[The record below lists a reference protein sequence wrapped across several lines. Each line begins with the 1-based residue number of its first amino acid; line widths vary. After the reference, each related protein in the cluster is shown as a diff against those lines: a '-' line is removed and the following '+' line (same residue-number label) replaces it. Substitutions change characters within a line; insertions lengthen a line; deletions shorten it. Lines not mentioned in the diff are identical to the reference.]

1 MEFSGNCTTRR
12 ETFFSHTAVQQDRE
26 MQDLKLLNKAEM
38 KNLVRKQKLI
48 APGRNHDLS

>member
-38 KNLVRKQKLI
+38 KNLAMSFCFLT
-48 APGRNHDLS
+48 PGRNHDLS